1 MGDLADD
8 AGRSVWRGTPDRV
21 RGSVRR
27 FRGRAKAT
35 VAEIRF
41 ALVKRGAGLVYPLQ
55 QRTALVVGCGL
66 ENDREASL
74 VRRRP
79 STMTKLLT
87 GSRMGPL
94 NPIRI
99 NPYS

>member
-1 MGDLADD
+1 M
-8 AGRSVWRGTPDRV
+8 
-21 RGSVRR
+21 
-27 FRGRAKAT
+27 
-35 VAEIRF
+35 
-41 ALVKRGAGLVYPLQ
+41 Q

-87 GSRMGPL
+87 GIRMGPL